1 MDAGLRV
8 PLWVS
13 GLLYLAALGIALFCF
28 SAGLR
33 SVYLLGA
40 SSPSGWALGVGLW
53 FITNHILQLL
63 SIRHRP
69 RYSDGRELAV
79 DLVNCSMLLLAF
91 AALKFLES
99 PLPLGQVWAVY
110 LVFIGM
116 PLVAV
121 ISRLGRG
128 MTWLGLQ
135 WLVSSLIVIF
145 LGLDYF
151 RFGLLVRL
159 FTPNVTNAVLLVAM
173 FLLLWARQYRVQIDP

>member
-28 SAGLR
+28 TAGLR

-40 SSPSGWALGVGLW
+40 SAPNGWALGVGLW
-53 FITNHILQLL
+53 FITNHTLQLL
-63 SIRHRP
+63 IIRRRR
-69 RYSDGRELAV
+69 RYSDGREFGV

-91 AALKFLES
+91 AALNFLES
-99 PLPLGQVWAVY
+99 PLPLGQVWVVY
-110 LVFIGM
+110 LVFLGM

-121 ISRLGRG
+121 INRVGRG
-128 MTWLGLQ
+128 ITWRGLQ
-135 WLVSSLIVIF
+135 WLISALVVVS
-145 LGLDYF
+145 LGVDYF

-159 FTPNVTNAVLLVAM
+159 FAPDVTNAVLLVSM
-173 FLLLWARQYRVQIDP
+173 FLLLWARHYRVQIDP